1 MTGEV
6 QDLDYRGRGVV
17 REDGRVVFVAGALPG
32 ELVEYRV
39 TQAKKRFAEG
49 EMTAVLQ
56 ASPDRVAP
64 PCPYYARCG
73 GCDLQHLA
81 LDRQRRWKE
90 AWWTG
95 QLVRHGGGAPQT
107 LWPLLAGEGW
117 HYRRRARLAVAG
129 KTLGFRGRAT
139 HEVVAV
145 ESCMVLEPR
154 LDALLPALAEVL
166 PQVPMVEGMTLDAGD
181 DSVAVG
187 FISRER
193 LSDVE
198 RAALRDFAAQTGA
211 AVWWGKEQVAGA
223 ALSYRLP
230 EFVVEIGYTPQD
242 FTQANA
248 ALNRAMVAQAM
259 SVLQPQAGERV
270 ADFFAGL
277 GNFSLPMARL
287 GAEVVALEGDQ
298 AMVRRAQALADAHG
312 LAVQA
317 QREDLFAM
325 TEKRLKALGR
335 FDAWLL
341 DPPRAGAQAL
351 VQAMTAKIAPQRIV
365 YVSCDAAT
373 LVRDAA
379 ILRSKGY
386 RLAGGGVID
395 MFAQTAHLESMAL
408 FVQEK

>member
-32 ELVEYRV
+32 EVVQYRV

-64 PCPYYARCG
+64 PCPHYAQCG

-81 LDRQRRWKE
+81 LAAQRQWKE
-90 AWWTG
+90 KWWRG
-95 QLVRHGGGAPQT
+95 QLARHGGGEPQM
-107 LWPLLAGEGW
+107 LWLLLAGEGW

-145 ESCMVLEPR
+145 ESCMVLELR

-193 LSDVE
+193 LPDVA

-211 AVWWGKEQVAGA
+211 AVWWSKGQVAGA

-230 EFVVEIGYTPQD
+230 DFAVEIGYTPQD

-259 SVLQPQAGERV
+259 EVLQPQAGERV

-277 GNFSLPMARL
+277 GNFSLPMAQL
-287 GAEVVALEGDQ
+287 DAEVVALEGDQ

-341 DPPRAGAQAL
+341 DPPVPER
-351 VQAMTAKIAPQRIV
+351 RRW
-365 YVSCDAAT
+365 CRR
-373 LVRDAA
+373 LVRKPRRSGWCMSRAIPRRWCAMRRFCAKRVTAWQAA
-379 ILRSKGY
+379 G
-386 RLAGGGVID
+386 
-395 MFAQTAHLESMAL
+395 
-408 FVQEK
+408 